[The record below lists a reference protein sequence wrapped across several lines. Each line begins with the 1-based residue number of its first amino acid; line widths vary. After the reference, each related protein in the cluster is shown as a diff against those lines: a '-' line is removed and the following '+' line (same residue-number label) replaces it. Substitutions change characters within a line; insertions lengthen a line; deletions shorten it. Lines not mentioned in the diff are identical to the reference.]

1 MCLTVILAEAGEIH
15 ADVGPETV
23 RVTTLGTM
31 ARGSLVN
38 LERPMRADGRFGGH
52 FVQGHV
58 DAIGHIED
66 LRADAEFHWMTVV
79 FPTELAAYIVHKGS
93 IAVDGISLTVAGL
106 GADRFDVQ
114 VVPYHDRAH
123 QPEAR
128 AGARPRESR
137 VRHHREIRRARRAA
151 RGADAGGRA
160 PRRGEA
166 LIMEIAK
173 GARKRRGPFA
183 RIEDAIAEIRAG
195 RMVIVV
201 DDEGRE
207 NEGDLT
213 IAAEKI
219 TAEAITFMA
228 RYGCGLICLSMT
240 PERLDELEIPLMVA
254 NNSSR
259 FDTAFCVPIEAK
271 GRTTTGI
278 SAGDRAAT
286 VRAAIDPAT
295 RPADLARPGHMFP
308 LRSRTGGVTVRA
320 GQTEAAVDL
329 ARIAGLYPAGV
340 ICEIMNED
348 GTMARVPELT
358 RFAKRHGLLV
368 VTIADLIK
376 YRMRTESLVK
386 RVASAQLPTRYGPF
400 TVHAFENLV
409 DNQTHVAL
417 VCGDIGDGKNVLVRV
432 HSQCLTGDVLHS
444 IRCDCGAQLDT
455 AMQRIAAEGRG
466 VLLYLNQEGRGIGL
480 ANKIRAYE
488 LQDEGFDTVEANERL
503 GFKADQRDYGM
514 GVQILREL
522 GVRMMRLL
530 SNNPRKLVGI
540 EGYGLSVSEW
550 LPLEIPASDSTRRY
564 LKTKKD
570 KLGHKL
576 SSV

>member
-1 MCLTVILAEAGEIH
+1 
-15 ADVGPETV
+15 
-23 RVTTLGTM
+23 
-31 ARGSLVN
+31 
-38 LERPMRADGRFGGH
+38 
-52 FVQGHV
+52 
-58 DAIGHIED
+58 
-66 LRADAEFHWMTVV
+66 
-79 FPTELAAYIVHKGS
+79 
-93 IAVDGISLTVAGL
+93 
-106 GADRFDVQ
+106 
-114 VVPYHDRAH
+114 
-123 QPEAR
+123 
-128 AGARPRESR
+128 
-137 VRHHREIRRARRAA
+137 
-151 RGADAGGRA
+151 
-160 PRRGEA
+160 
-166 LIMEIAK
+166 MEIAK
-173 GARKRRGPFA
+173 GARKRPVPFD
-183 RIEDAIAEIRAG
+183 RIEDAIAAIRAG

-201 DDEGRE
+201 DDEDRE

-213 IAAEKI
+213 IAADKV
-219 TAEAITFMA
+219 TPDAINFMA
-228 RYGCGLICLSMT
+228 RYGRGLICLSMT
-240 PERLDELEIPLMVA
+240 PERLDELEIPLMVSQ
-254 NNSSR
+254 NSSR
-259 FDTAFCVPIEAK
+259 FETAFCVPIEAK
-271 GRTTTGI
+271 ASTTTGI
-278 SAGDRAAT
+278 SASDRAAT

-358 RFAKRHGLLV
+358 RFAKKHGLLLI
-368 VTIADLIK
+368 TIADLIK
-376 YRMRTESLVK
+376 YRVRTESLVR
-386 RVASAQLPTRYGPF
+386 RVASARLPTAYGEF
-400 TVHAFENLV
+400 TVHAFANQI
-409 DNQTHVAL
+409 DKQTHIAL
-417 VCGDIGDGKNVLVRV
+417 VCGDIKDGKSVLVRV

-444 IRCDCGAQLDT
+444 IRCDCGAQLDA
-455 AMQRIAAEGRG
+455 AMRRIAAEGRG
-466 VLLYLNQEGRGIGL
+466 VLLYLSQEGRGIGL

-522 GVRMMRLL
+522 GVRTMRLL

-550 LPLEIPASDSTRRY
+550 LPLEIPASDSTRKY